1 MNEQFVKRIKS
12 FAWRLGMALVVVVI
26 DFTATNIG
34 MFDLS
39 PAVVG
44 VLSLVLGE
52 ISKQLNTKAV

>member
-1 MNEQFVKRIKS
+1 MNEQFVKRFKS

>member
-1 MNEQFVKRIKS
+1 MNEQFVKRLKS